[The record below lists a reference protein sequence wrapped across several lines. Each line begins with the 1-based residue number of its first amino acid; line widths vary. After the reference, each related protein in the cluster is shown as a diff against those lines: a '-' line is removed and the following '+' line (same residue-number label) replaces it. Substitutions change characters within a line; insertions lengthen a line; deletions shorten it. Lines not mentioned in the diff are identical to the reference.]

1 MLIDGIT
8 GEGTTE
14 FATKVRARYDG
25 LFEILY
31 RINRHA
37 TSLLDGFQIEADDL
51 QGILV
56 SGFFLRVIDN
66 VQASVVLSER
76 GFSTQSRV
84 VLRAALESQFSLRAC
99 LSWEFCE
106 KLIAADMV
114 KRKKMLRKAESLS
127 KVSKVRGLDE
137 MLASERITQ
146 FLKGVSEID
155 APDIPTI
162 EIAKVA
168 GCYDLY
174 LGAYATLSTAV
185 HSTVS
190 DIERNMVISD
200 DGGIKAISKEPSL
213 DDVAFQLVCAIESL
227 LNASMAAG
235 AFLEKDHMDYWKQ
248 EHEALRTISDIE
260 LVKTGV
266 IRP

>member
-1 MLIDGIT
+1 MSIDGIT
-8 GEGTTE
+8 GQGTAE
-14 FATKVRARYDG
+14 FVIKVRARYNG
-25 LFEILY
+25 LFEILC

-37 TSLLDGFQIEADDL
+37 VSLLHEFQIEADDL
-51 QGILV
+51 QGILI

-114 KRKKMLRKAESLS
+114 KRRKMLRKAESLS
-127 KVSKVRGLDE
+127 KISKVRGLDE
-137 MLASERITQ
+137 MLASEGITQ
-146 FLKGVSEID
+146 FLKDVSETD

-162 EIAKVA
+162 EIAKAA

-190 DIERNMVISD
+190 DIERNMVFSK
-200 DGGIKAISKEPSL
+200 DGEIKVISKGPSL
-213 DDVAFQLVCAIESL
+213 DDVAFLLVCATESL

-248 EHEALRTISDIE
+248 EHEALHAISDIE
-260 LVKTGV
+260 LAKTGV
-266 IRP
+266 IRS